1 MDTDGNF
8 EYIWLWFLG
17 NFYWL
22 MYKKKNIL
30 MFLKSSSLNK
40 CVSFKIS
47 DNEISESV
55 YMLAI
60 LYKLQS

>member
-22 MYKKKNIL
+22 MYKKKIIL

-55 YMLAI
+55 YILAI

>member
-22 MYKKKNIL
+22 MYKKKIIL

>member
-22 MYKKKNIL
+22 MYKKIVIL
-30 MFLKSSSLNK
+30 MFLKSSPLYK
-40 CVSFKIS
+40 CMSFKIS

>member
-1 MDTDGNF
+1 
-8 EYIWLWFLG
+8 
-17 NFYWL
+17 
-22 MYKKKNIL
+22 